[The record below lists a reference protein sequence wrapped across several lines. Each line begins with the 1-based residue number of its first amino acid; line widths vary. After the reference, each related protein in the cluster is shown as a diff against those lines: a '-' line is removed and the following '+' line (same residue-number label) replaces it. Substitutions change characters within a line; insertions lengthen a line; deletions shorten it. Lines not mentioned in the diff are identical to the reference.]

1 MTKLKERLQSLD
13 VYDQMVCNCHQ
24 DSKLVQVSFYLV
36 FYLDPVVPGLFFL
49 IRIRTFTGRLRIPSQ
64 R

>member
-24 DSKLVQVSFYLV
+24 DSKLLQVRTNINGAVPVRYGTSMDDGEVPVQV
-36 FYLDPVVPGLFFL
+36 
-49 IRIRTFTGRLRIPSQ
+49 
-64 R
+64 